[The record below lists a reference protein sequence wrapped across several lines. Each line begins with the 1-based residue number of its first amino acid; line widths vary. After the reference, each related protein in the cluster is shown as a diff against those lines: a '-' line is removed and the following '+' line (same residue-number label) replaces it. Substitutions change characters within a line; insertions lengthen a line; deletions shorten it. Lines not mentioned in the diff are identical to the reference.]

1 MCPEYISRCDAVSTR
16 YTLYTCLSGL
26 DLGWLRLERI
36 FNNDISNTHAH
47 DNLLSLH
54 LRFFLAARW
63 VRFLAPKSMLLFFH
77 SPLNNNNNNN
87 KASHQHTHTCHSVFV
102 CVHLITFLLL
112 LFFSLSPFGLFF
124 PLAPYTCI
132 LYILTL
138 TPLNAGWAP
147 LKLGNLSTQTP
158 EKPIPTPIQCPK
170 THEKNPPDSSR
181 GCIGGWKK

>member
-36 FNNDISNTHAH
+36 FNNDINNTHAH

-54 LRFFLAARW
+54 LLFILAARW

-77 SPLNNNNNNN
+77 SPLNNNNNN

-124 PLAPYTCI
+124 SFGSLHM
-132 LYILTL
+132 YI
-138 TPLNAGWAP
+138 
-147 LKLGNLSTQTP
+147 
-158 EKPIPTPIQCPK
+158 IYIDV
-170 THEKNPPDSSR
+170 NPPQRWLGAFETWELVNPNPRKANPYPNSMPQNAR
-181 GCIGGWKK
+181 KKPPR